1 MVKIVTDT
9 GSGLTLAQAKE
20 WGVAAMPASYVLFGD
35 ESFRE
40 TYDISIVD
48 FHARLKS
55 DPHFPTT
62 SGATYDDFMTA
73 YAPIKHEGVVSI
85 HMPRGLSVTVESA
98 RMAAKEMLTD
108 YAVIDSQ
115 FISTAQAL
123 FVREALRLARE
134 GASVSQI
141 KSHIEGLIPRTR
153 LYIVFETL
161 ENLRRGGR
169 IGGAKALFGG
179 MMQVKPILTLK
190 DGRLEPVEQVRTMG
204 KAVARVKE
212 LAIKDIKSSAS
223 PMVGFFHVRAED
235 AVKTMAAEVCAELK
249 LGAPFITEAGAA
261 VSAHAGPGA
270 LGIAYIL

>member
-40 TYDISIVD
+40 TYDISIED

-55 DPHFPTT
+55 DPRFPTT
-62 SGATYDDFMTA
+62 SGATYDDFVSA
-73 YAPIKHEGVVSI
+73 YAPIKDHPIVSI
-85 HMPRGLSVTVESA
+85 HMPRPLSVTVESA
-98 RMAAKEMLTD
+98 RVAAKEMLTD
-108 YAVIDSQ
+108 CAVIDSQ
-115 FISTAQAL
+115 FISTAQAM
-123 FVREALRLARE
+123 FVREALRMARE
-134 GASVSQI
+134 GATVDQI

-153 LYIVFETL
+153 LLIVFETL

-169 IGGAKALFGG
+169 IGGAKALLGG

-190 DGRLEPVEQVRTMG
+190 DGKLEPVEQVRTMG
-204 KAVARVKE
+204 KAVARLKE
-212 LAIKDIKSSAS
+212 LAMKDIKSSPA
-223 PMVGFFHVRAED
+223 PMVGFMHVRAEA
-235 AVKTMAAEVCAELK
+235 AVNALAADVCAELK
-249 LGAPFITEAGAA
+249 IETPFITEAGAA

-270 LGIAYIL
+270 MGIAYIL